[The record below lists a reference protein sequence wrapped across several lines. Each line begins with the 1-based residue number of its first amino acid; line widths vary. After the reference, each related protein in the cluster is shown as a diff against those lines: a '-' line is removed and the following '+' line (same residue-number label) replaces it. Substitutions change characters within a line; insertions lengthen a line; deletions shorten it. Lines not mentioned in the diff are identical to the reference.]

1 LPWLLLDAD
10 GTSVRRRDV
19 SIAWVGA
26 IALFVL
32 LEKTLPSGD
41 RMSRLGGLLL
51 FIWGA
56 LSLVQT
62 I

>member
-1 LPWLLLDAD
+1 
-10 GTSVRRRDV
+10 V